1 MRAIR
6 VLLGVPLLFLA
17 TGCLQSGGI
26 IPMQNLSTTQL
37 DGADFTIVRSN
48 LRGEASCP
56 YLFGLFPLA
65 DPAIATQAMNEVMAS
80 AKPTGKPMA
89 LANFAA
95 DVVVANYFGI
105 VQVQSVFMRADAVE
119 FNK

>member
-6 VLLGVPLLFLA
+6 VLLVVPLLFLA
-17 TGCLQSGGI
+17 TGCLQSAGV
-26 IPMQNLSTTQL
+26 IPMQNLSNATL
-37 DGADFTIVRSN
+37 DSANFTVVRSN
-48 LRGEASCP
+48 LRGEASCA
-56 YLFGLFPLA
+56 YLFGLFPLG
-65 DPAIATQAMNEVMAS
+65 DPAVATQAMDAVMAGTK
-80 AKPTGKPMA
+80 ATGKSIA

-95 DVVVANYFGI
+95 DTVIANYFGI